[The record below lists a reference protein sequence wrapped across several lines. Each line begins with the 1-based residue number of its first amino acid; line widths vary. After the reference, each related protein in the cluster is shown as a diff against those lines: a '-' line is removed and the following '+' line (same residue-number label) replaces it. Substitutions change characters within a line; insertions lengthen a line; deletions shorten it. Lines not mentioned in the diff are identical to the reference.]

1 MNGKTSLVLLEAT
14 VLLCLTIVLVALVGS
29 VYYTSHLSGDRRDEQ
44 IAGCERA
51 NQQREY
57 INAIISHHP
66 TFELPPINIPVCADI
81 VK

>member
-57 INAIISHHP
+57 INQLLAHHP
-66 TFELPPINIPVCADI
+66 DIRILPINIPVCEDI
-81 VK
+81 IK